1 MGIAS
6 DNILPNVHVTMYPL
20 PDMNPFS
27 GLYAPTILANSLPTL
42 GLSVNIAIIF
52 ISFFVF
58 LRRYK
63 NLRGNVV

>member
-1 MGIAS
+1 
-6 DNILPNVHVTMYPL
+6 MYPL

-52 ISFFVF
+52 ISF
-58 LRRYK
+58 L
-63 NLRGNVV
+63 